1 MKTRAARNIFFIVL
15 LGIFSCNE
23 PKTVITDIVHPDGS
37 VTRKI
42 EIKNSERKFEL
53 SNVQVPFDSSWKI
66 SDSIEIGEK
75 GDTVWVKRAE
85 KLFAN
90 VEQINDTYL
99 RDSSANKAIKRH
111 VEFSKKFRWF
121 NTEYRF
127 AEAVDKKMRWG
138 YPVTDFLTREE
149 LDFFYSPDFITNAK
163 KTGADSLKYKALA
176 DTINKKT
183 DKWFWKNAASEW
195 IGFFSELTKE
205 SGDSEISFET
215 LKKRESDFVKILER
229 TDKTFDSLWA
239 KGLIQKEFL
248 GEQGS
253 AKYRKEADSALNL
266 TTGNVIVSFKDYN
279 QRIIMPG
286 RLIGTN
292 GFQDSVHLL
301 LWPVK
306 SDYFLT
312 EPYQMWA
319 ESKTTNIWAWII
331 TGIFLL
337 FVLSGLILKVIR
349 K

>member
-1 MKTRAARNIFFIVL
+1 MKTRTIRKILFIVM

-42 EIKNSERKFEL
+42 EMKNSENHFEL
-53 SNVQVPFDSSWKI
+53 SNVQIPFDNSWKI
-66 SDSIEIGEK
+66 SDSIEVGEK
-75 GDTVWVKRAE
+75 GDTTWVKRAE
-85 KLFAN
+85 KLFAS
-90 VEQINDTYL
+90 VGEINDDYS
-99 RDSSANKAIKRH
+99 RDSSVNKAIKRQA
-111 VEFSKKFRWF
+111 EFKKRFRWF

-127 AEAVDKKMRWG
+127 AESVDKKMNWG
-138 YPVTDFLTREE
+138 YPVTDFLNNEE
-149 LDFFYSPDFITNAK
+149 LDFFYSPDFITNVK

-176 DTINKKT
+176 DSIGKKT
-183 DKWFWKNAASEW
+183 DMWFWKNAASEW
-195 IGFFSELTKE
+195 IGFFSELTKGR
-205 SGDSEISFET
+205 GDSEISFES

-248 GEQGS
+248 GESGS
-253 AKYRKEADSALNL
+253 VKYRKEADSALNL
-266 TTGNVIVSFKDYN
+266 TTENVFVSFKDYT
-279 QRIIMPG
+279 QRIMMPG
-286 RLIGTN
+286 RLTATN
-292 GFQDSVHLL
+292 GFQDSTHML

-319 ESKTTNIWAWII
+319 ESRTTNSWAWIL
-331 TGIFLL
+331 TGIFLM
-337 FVLSGLILKVIR
+337 FVVTGLILKVVR